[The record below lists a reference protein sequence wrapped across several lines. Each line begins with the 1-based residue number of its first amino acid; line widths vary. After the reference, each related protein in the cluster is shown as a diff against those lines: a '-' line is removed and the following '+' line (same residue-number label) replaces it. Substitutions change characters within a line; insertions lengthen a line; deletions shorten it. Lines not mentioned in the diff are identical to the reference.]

1 MKFLRLV
8 AAVIICELAGIIGS
22 VFTVQN
28 IPGWYAYLNK
38 PSFNPPNYL
47 FGPVWTTL
55 YLLMGIS
62 VFLVWENKNKTGKA
76 VIIFF
81 AQLVLNAC
89 WTLIFF
95 GLKSPGWAFVE
106 IAALWI
112 MIVWCIVEFR
122 SISKPAA
129 YLLIPYL
136 LWVSYASVLTFSI
149 WKLN

>member
-22 VFTVQN
+22 VFTIQN

-55 YLLMGIS
+55 YLLMGIA
-62 VFLVWENKNKTGKA
+62 VFLVWENKNRTSKA
-76 VIIFF
+76 VIVFF
-81 AQLVLNAC
+81 VQLALNAC

-106 IAALWI
+106 IVALWI
-112 MIVWCIVEFR
+112 MIVWCIIEFEG
-122 SISKPAA
+122 ISKTAA

>member
-1 MKFLRLV
+1 MKFFRLV

-28 IPGWYAYLNK
+28 IPGWYTYLNK

-55 YLLMGIS
+55 YLLMGIA
-62 VFLVWENKNKTGKA
+62 VFLVWENKNRTGKTLI
-76 VIIFF
+76 VFF
-81 AQLVLNAC
+81 VQLALNAC

-106 IAALWI
+106 IVALWI

-122 SISKPAA
+122 GISKAAA